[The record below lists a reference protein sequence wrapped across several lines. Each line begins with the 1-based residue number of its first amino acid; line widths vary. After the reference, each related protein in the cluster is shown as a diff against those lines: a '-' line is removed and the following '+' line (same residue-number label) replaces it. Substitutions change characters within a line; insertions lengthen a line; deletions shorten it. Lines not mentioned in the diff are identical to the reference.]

1 MLGDIGDTTWRM
13 FVPTIGL
20 ALIGVYFD
28 TKWESAPWCMLAGAL
43 IGALISA
50 FLIKQQLQ
58 RVTTR

>member
-28 TKWESAPWCMLAGAL
+28 TKWESASWCMLAGAL